1 MQLEI
6 WAANVLAGAMADLL
20 TGGRADVFDSAGV
33 RLAACPFAGFAKPR
47 NGALSAFPFPPAVAE
62 ADGTPTTFVAFDQ
75 DGTAVLYGTAGYK
88 DNEPKPEMKFKT
100 RVVVKDADV
109 LIEDFV
115 FSLVSGAVK

>member
-20 TGGRADVFDSAGV
+20 AGGRADVFDAAGL
-33 RLAACPFAGFAKPR
+33 RLASCQFADFAKPR
-47 NGALSAFPFPPAVAE
+47 TGTLTAFPFPPAVAE
-62 ADGTPTTFVAFDQ
+62 ADGTPATFVAFDQ

-88 DNEPKPEMKFKT
+88 DADPKPEMKFKT
-100 RVVVKDADV
+100 RVIVKDADV
-109 LIEDFV
+109 LVESFV